1 MKNNNPK
8 YAFYY
13 FLSLVAL
20 IFLAI
25 SSVLIIFQIIDKSVF
40 DVLTYNSFSNQN
52 TLRFGISAILISA
65 PIFFLSV
72 NLINNGLRKKEIEKD
87 SSLRNW
93 LTYFILFVSAVIILG
108 SLIGII
114 NSFLS
119 GEITLKF
126 ILQMVTVVIISALV
140 FSFYL
145 YDIKRE
151 NILKSDKVIK
161 IFFISTLS
169 LVITIFISSWFFVE
183 SPKVARERK
192 MDDQIVNNMYTLESH
207 VNSYYENKGYLPEDL
222 ADLKS
227 VTSYTEIIGSVE
239 YNKLGDKEFEMCADF
254 RTDSYESQRPVM
266 YPERSPR
273 SYVKGWNCFK
283 GNLWMEDNIK

>member
-13 FLSLVAL
+13 FLSLISL

-25 SSVLIIFQIIDKSVF
+25 SSVLIIFEIIDRSVI
-40 DVLTYNSFSNQN
+40 DALSNNFSNQN

-72 NLINNGLRKKEIEKD
+72 NLINKGLKKKEIEKD

-126 ILQMVTVVIISALV
+126 VLQMITVVIISALI

-151 NILKSDKVIK
+151 NISGGDRVIR

-169 LVITIFISSWFFVE
+169 LVVAIFVSSWFFVE
-183 SPKVARERK
+183 SPKVARDRK
-192 MDDQIVNNMYTLESH
+192 ADNQVMQNISIIESYVNE
-207 VNSYYENKGYLPEDL
+207 YYEENEVLPENLDNL
-222 ADLKS
+222 DS
-227 VTSYTEIIGSVE
+227 VRYSESVEGVE
-239 YNKLGDKEFEMCADF
+239 YNKLGDKEFELCADF
-254 RTDSYESQRPVM
+254 KTDSYESQRSATY
-266 YPERSPR
+266 YPGKNSRA
-273 SYVKGWNCFK
+273 YTKGWNCFE
-283 GNLWMEDNIK
+283 GNLWIENNIK

>member
-13 FLSLVAL
+13 FLSLISL
-20 IFLAI
+20 IFLAV
-25 SSVLIIFQIIDKSVF
+25 SSALIIFEIIDRSVIDALSNNF
-40 DVLTYNSFSNQN
+40 TNQN

-72 NLINNGLRKKEIEKD
+72 NLINKGLRRGEIEKD

-126 ILQMVTVVIISALV
+126 VLQMITVVVISALV

-151 NILKSDKVIK
+151 DVSGEDRTIK

-169 LVITIFISSWFFVE
+169 LVLAIFISSWFFVE
-183 SPKVARERK
+183 SPKVARDRK
-192 MDDQIVNNMYTLESH
+192 ADNQMMQNISIIESYVND
-207 VNSYYENKGYLPEDL
+207 YYEENETLPENLENLD
-222 ADLKS
+222 S
-227 VTSYTEIIGSVE
+227 VRYAESVEGVE
-239 YNKLGDKEFEMCADF
+239 YNRLGGKEFELCADF
-254 RTDSYESQRPVM
+254 KTDSYESQRSINY
-266 YPERSPR
+266 YPGSSSRA
-273 SYVKGWNCFK
+273 YVKGWNCFE
-283 GNLWMEDNIK
+283 GNLWSEKNIK